1 MVDNDDDN
9 DDDNGNDDD
18 DVESARSSRIVD
30 LNFKL
35 NPIEIALT
43 T

>member
-1 MVDNDDDN
+1 MVNNDDD
-9 DDDNGNDDD
+9 DGDD

>member
-9 DDDNGNDDD
+9 GDDDD
-18 DVESARSSRIVD
+18 DVESARSRRIVN

-35 NPIEIALT
+35 SPIEIALT